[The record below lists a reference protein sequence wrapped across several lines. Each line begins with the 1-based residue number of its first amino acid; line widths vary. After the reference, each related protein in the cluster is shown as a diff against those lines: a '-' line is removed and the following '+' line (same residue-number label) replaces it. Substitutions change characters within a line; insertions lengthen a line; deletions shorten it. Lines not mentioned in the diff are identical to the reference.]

1 MGTGWRQHLEE
12 HQTTADEAVR
22 CVRSG
27 QRVLVGSGCAA
38 PQALL
43 EALVRRSPELAD
55 VELVHLL
62 TMGLA
67 RYVDERHEGHFRH
80 NAFFIGP
87 NVRGAV
93 GEGRADYTPVFL
105 SEIPDLFY
113 SHRMRLD
120 VAMVMVTPPD
130 RNGYVS
136 LGIHPDVAMAG
147 IETARIVV
155 AQINP
160 NMPRIHGDTFVHVS
174 KLDYIVEHAAPLAEL
189 PSSAPDDTSVA
200 IARHIAR
207 LVSSGSTLQL
217 GIGTIPNAVVPLLA
231 EHEDL
236 GVHSEMISDGVMSL
250 IEAGAITGT
259 KKTLSPGKVVSSF
272 AMGTQAL
279 YDYLHDNPVFEFH
292 PTKYVN
298 DPRII
303 AQNDR
308 MISINSALQVDIT
321 GQVCADSI
329 GRRFYSGI
337 GGQVDF
343 IRGAAMSKG
352 GKPIIALPSTAKG
365 GTISRIV
372 PELDAGAGVVTS
384 RGDVHYVVTE
394 YGVAYLHG
402 KTIRERAMALIEI
415 AHPDFRAELVEAAKE
430 RRYVP
435 TVWHLPTEAERYPDN
450 MESTTE
456 FRGAKRHVRPLR
468 AADAEKLM
476 DFFYSHRP
484 ETVHGRYQYPKNLMT
499 LEEALQLCTLD
510 YSKRFALAVFA
521 DENDAE
527 ILAVGRYTLN
537 ESTSFAE
544 TAVVVHEEYR
554 RVGIATYL
562 MERLKDHAIR
572 NGVKGFFGRFDPESR
587 GSVKLNRR
595 LGHGF
600 RFDQGEGYFEVDF
613 DLLPEAEQVRV

>member
-189 PSSAPDDTSVA
+189 PPRHRTTPPSPSRATSLGSYRADPRCSSA
-200 IARHIAR
+200 
-207 LVSSGSTLQL
+207 SGRSPTRSFRFS
-217 GIGTIPNAVVPLLA
+217 PNTR
-231 EHEDL
+231 
-236 GVHSEMISDGVMSL
+236 IS
-250 IEAGAITGT
+250 A
-259 KKTLSPGKVVSSF
+259 
-272 AMGTQAL
+272 
-279 YDYLHDNPVFEFH
+279 
-292 PTKYVN
+292 
-298 DPRII
+298 
-303 AQNDR
+303 
-308 MISINSALQVDIT
+308 
-321 GQVCADSI
+321 
-329 GRRFYSGI
+329 
-337 GGQVDF
+337 
-343 IRGAAMSKG
+343 
-352 GKPIIALPSTAKG
+352 STA
-365 GTISRIV
+365 R
-372 PELDAGAGVVTS
+372 
-384 RGDVHYVVTE
+384 
-394 YGVAYLHG
+394 
-402 KTIRERAMALIEI
+402 
-415 AHPDFRAELVEAAKE
+415 
-430 RRYVP
+430 
-435 TVWHLPTEAERYPDN
+435 
-450 MESTTE
+450 
-456 FRGAKRHVRPLR
+456 
-468 AADAEKLM
+468 
-476 DFFYSHRP
+476 
-484 ETVHGRYQYPKNLMT
+484 
-499 LEEALQLCTLD
+499 
-510 YSKRFALAVFA
+510 
-521 DENDAE
+521 
-527 ILAVGRYTLN
+527 
-537 ESTSFAE
+537 
-544 TAVVVHEEYR
+544 
-554 RVGIATYL
+554 
-562 MERLKDHAIR
+562 
-572 NGVKGFFGRFDPESR
+572 
-587 GSVKLNRR
+587 
-595 LGHGF
+595 
-600 RFDQGEGYFEVDF
+600 
-613 DLLPEAEQVRV
+613 